1 MPGSPRHFLSKVIL
15 DLFSYVILDIIKA
28 HECPPL
34 VILDGAKRRRGSS
47 DECIRSAFG
56 IWNLLRK
63 FIYVR
68 LGHAGVQAPHH
79 DTRLFVYCRRMENDS
94 LNVNGADSV
103 AVDSAVATPEIQM
116 PSAEQLGI
124 SIVAGPQGGMPAVTV
139 GDTFEFPVTVSWSV
153 QGSALLVVPTGSAN
167 AKGLTQVGMSQE
179 SARSVKDGKEIASIT
194 FTYKIVAGDT
204 GDLHVPAMRFEIPT
218 PMGQP
223 LDLRSESVDVHV
235 NEPFNPLP
243 FAVGFIVAIC
253 VLLAGLW
260 RVKRRNAAREAV
272 AAKNAAES
280 ALRAKML
287 VLKQRVNTADS
298 REWLLELESI
308 CKEYVAAKVPELA
321 EGPAAGEASA
331 ASAVN
336 LDALVKDGKLEGW
349 EAIVEEFAHARYG
362 GGKRDGFENKETWK
376 AAMNLMGISED
387 E

>member
-1 MPGSPRHFLSKVIL
+1 
-15 DLFSYVILDIIKA
+15 
-28 HECPPL
+28 
-34 VILDGAKRRRGSS
+34 
-47 DECIRSAFG
+47 
-56 IWNLLRK
+56 
-63 FIYVR
+63 
-68 LGHAGVQAPHH
+68 
-79 DTRLFVYCRRMENDS
+79 MENDS

-179 SARSVKDGKEIASIT
+179 STRSVKDGKEIASIT

-243 FAVGFIVAIC
+243 FAVGVIVAIC

-298 REWLLELESI
+298 REWLLEHESI
-308 CKEYVAAKVPELA
+308 CKEYVAAKVPEWYTELAEVPA

-336 LDALVKDGKLEGW
+336 LDTLVKDGKLEGW

-362 GGKRDGFENKETWK
+362 GGKRDAFENKETWK

>member
-1 MPGSPRHFLSKVIL
+1 
-15 DLFSYVILDIIKA
+15 
-28 HECPPL
+28 
-34 VILDGAKRRRGSS
+34 
-47 DECIRSAFG
+47 
-56 IWNLLRK
+56 
-63 FIYVR
+63 
-68 LGHAGVQAPHH
+68 
-79 DTRLFVYCRRMENDS
+79 
-94 LNVNGADSV
+94 
-103 AVDSAVATPEIQM
+103 
-116 PSAEQLGI
+116 
-124 SIVAGPQGGMPAVTV
+124 
-139 GDTFEFPVTVSWSV
+139 
-153 QGSALLVVPTGSAN
+153 
-167 AKGLTQVGMSQE
+167 
-179 SARSVKDGKEIASIT
+179 
-194 FTYKIVAGDT
+194 
-204 GDLHVPAMRFEIPT
+204 
-218 PMGQP
+218 
-223 LDLRSESVDVHV
+223 
-235 NEPFNPLP
+235 
-243 FAVGFIVAIC
+243 VGFIVAIC

-321 EGPAAGEASA
+321 EGIASAAGNASA

-349 EAIVEEFAHARYG
+349 EALVEEFAHARYG